1 MQQEKN
7 CLRLAKNSK
16 RSLRSSVKWPACVK
30 PSSLS
35 TAVLMLMNV
44 LCWTSCRTSRVVLS
58 GERTDSVRA
67 TSSLVIEQRNVVEPA
82 RLDTPAVM
90 SIAPQQIDSL
100 PTGAEYSV
108 QTPQARASLR
118 KQADGGV
125 TLSAQ
130 GISPAKVE
138 TTTKASAESG
148 AKSVSEDKPP
158 EFHLNTDKTPYKWWT
173 DGFVLLSLIVG
184 VVFVG
189 IVLRVLKE

>member
-1 MQQEKN
+1 
-7 CLRLAKNSK
+7 
-16 RSLRSSVKWPACVK
+16 
-30 PSSLS
+30 
-35 TAVLMLMNV
+35 MLMNV

-108 QTPQARASLR
+108 QTSQARASLR

-125 TLSAQ
+125 ILSAQ